1 MGNKIAII
9 GGGAFATSISQQ
21 LSYNKLNDI
30 TLFVR
35 DVNIANEINDSHTN
49 RKYFPNR
56 ILSKELKADS
66 DLQNLK
72 KFSVIILAIPSR
84 AIREVGLI
92 IKEIVSSETLIINM
106 AKGIDKN
113 GKTFVDYFKT
123 KLGFSNVISLKGPS
137 FSNELINNEPTLLT
151 LGFSDYKQLEIVK
164 SMVKNTNLYIDYT
177 QDIRGVEYLS
187 ALKNIYAIYIGN
199 IDAKFNSANT
209 KFFILTKC
217 INEIKVLLKYL
228 KCNDN
233 TFLLSCGIGDFCLTS
248 LNDMSRNRT
257 LGLLLGKGFY
267 EKNTF
272 NNTVVLEGVRTLHF
286 LKNIVDEELL
296 SRLPILNELISF
308 LVDRKSSTL
317 SVKFDELL
325 RRNYTTVLTYGT
337 FDLLHYGHLELL
349 YRAKDYGN
357 KLIVGLSS
365 DEFNLEKGKKCE
377 FNFEKRKQ
385 YLNSLDVVDHIIP
398 ETNWDQKIQD
408 IKNYKVDYFIMG
420 DDWKGKFDYL
430 KEYCKVIYLPRTKG
444 VSTTD
449 LKKILYQD

>member
-1 MGNKIAII
+1 MLNA
-9 GGGAFATSISQQ
+9 QQ
-21 LSYNKLNDI
+21 VNDI

-35 DVNIANEINDSHTN
+35 DNNIANEINTIHTN
-49 RKYFPNR
+49 KKYFPNR
-56 ILSKELKADS
+56 ILSRNIKADS
-66 DLQNLK
+66 DLENLK
-72 KFSVIILAIPSR
+72 KYSVIILAIPSN
-84 AIREVGLI
+84 AIREMALR
-92 IKEIVSSETLIINM
+92 IVSVISNEALIINM

-113 GKTFVDYFKT
+113 GKTFIDYFKK

-199 IDAKFNSANT
+199 IEAKFNSANT

-217 INEIKVLLKYL
+217 ISEIKIILKYL

-248 LNDMSRNRT
+248 LNDMSRNKT

-267 EKNTF
+267 GKNID
-272 NNTVVLEGVRTLHF
+272 NNSVVLEGVRTLHF
-286 LKNIVDEELL
+286 LKKIVDSELL

-308 LVDRKSSTL
+308 FVDKKENSL

-325 RRNYTTVLTYGT
+325 RENYTTVLTYGT

-357 KLIVGLSS
+357 RLIVGLSS

-377 FNFEKRKQ
+377 FDYKKRKQ
-385 YLNSLDVVDHIIP
+385 YLSSLDIVDQVIP

-408 IKNYKVDYFIMG
+408 IKNHKVDYFIMG

-430 KEYCKVIYLPRTKG
+430 KEFCKVIYLPRTKG

-449 LKKILYQD
+449 LKKILYNE